1 MKAFFAFSGQGA
13 QAVGMGKDIYDNCAA
28 AKAIFDEADAVLGFA
43 ISDIIFNGPAE
54 KLTETRYCQ
63 TAIHT
68 MSCAALEA
76 FRARFPQIQPVAAGG
91 LSLGEYAALY
101 AAGAYSFADG
111 LKLLAERAAFMDEA
125 CRETRGA
132 MASVL
137 GGDADAI
144 KEVAAE
150 CDIDVANFNS
160 PGQIVI
166 SGDADKVERA
176 IEALKARGMR
186 KVIPLTVAGAFH
198 SRLMAKAGEQLAGVL
213 ANTALETPAIPVYQN
228 FTAAPPASTEEL
240 KSNLVNQVAGSVMWY
255 QSVEKA
261 YAAGADTMIEFGPG
275 NVLTGLLR
283 RTVAE
288 MNGVNINSMES
299 LNNFAE

>member
-28 AKAIFDEADAVLGFA
+28 AKAVFDEADSILGFA
-43 ISDIIFNGPAE
+43 LSDIIFNGPAE
-54 KLTETRYCQ
+54 KLTESRYCQ
-63 TAIHT
+63 TAIYT

-76 FRARFPQIQPVAAGG
+76 FRARFGQVEMVVAGG

-101 AAGAYSFADG
+101 AAGAYSFGDG
-111 LKLLAERAAFMDEA
+111 LKLLAERAMFMDEA
-125 CRETRGA
+125 CRESRGA

-137 GGDADAI
+137 GGDAAAI
-144 KEVAAE
+144 KEVADE

-166 SGDADKVERA
+166 SGDADKVAAA
-176 IEALKARGMR
+176 IESLKARGMR

-198 SRLMAKAGEQLAGVL
+198 SRLMAKAGERLGGVL
-213 ANTALETPAIPVYQN
+213 ATAKIAMPAVPVYQN
-228 FTAAPPASTEEL
+228 FTAEPPTSVEEL
-240 KSNLVNQVAGSVMWY
+240 KRNLVNQVAGSVMWY
-255 QSVEKA
+255 QSVEKV
-261 YAAGADTMIEFGPG
+261 YASGADTMIEFGPG

-288 MNGVNINSMES
+288 MNGININSLES
-299 LNNFAE
+299 LENFTG